1 MLKANGSIWKK
12 NGQVSNWDLETI
24 FGQSGILAKKVANY
38 RLRPQQQAMAQ
49 SVHDAIVHQQRLVV
63 EAATGTGKTY
73 AYLIPALLSGKKV
86 LIATATKTLQD
97 QLVHQDIPQILAT
110 LGIAK
115 TIQNLK
121 GRDNYLCRY
130 HIQRIVE
137 EESHG
142 ADIYPLVAA
151 IHQELPSLTLG
162 EKSELITPIAQDA
175 PIWHSITAHSDHCL
189 ASKCPVIQDCFLFKA
204 RQKAMSADCVVVNHH
219 LFFADSRL
227 KEDGFT
233 ALLPAFEVF
242 IFDEAHQLPDIAL
255 QFHSQAFSSA
265 QILRLLR
272 ELDASTLLLQNIH
285 QPIRQAIFAIERLLE
300 ATLDDLK
307 LDAAVDLRRVADD
320 KRHELE
326 DWQNKLQALN
336 ELLAKL
342 ALDDD
347 PLFMRLKERLDL
359 LCLTMKTCLNRN
371 TAGVACLQ
379 PLSHHL
385 KVQWSPFDV
394 ANELNQMFIGLK
406 ASLIFTSATLKTGH
420 DFTWFLQRMGLDNP
434 KQAVWDSPYAWHE
447 QAMLYIPR
455 GLPDVYHPDFYPLF
469 MQKVL
474 NVIKALGGKTFIL
487 FTSYKALNWMAEHLP
502 KHCPYQVLVQGTE
515 DKHKLLDTF
524 REQTNL
530 VLLGTGSFW
539 EGVDVKGE
547 ALSCVAID
555 KLPFANVNEPLL
567 AGRMDYLKRLGDS
580 PFDDYL
586 LPQTI
591 ISLKQGVGRLLRTE
605 TDKGILLLGDTRL
618 LGRQYA
624 GLIKSSLPKMP
635 WTRCEASVL
644 DFIATF

>member
-1 MLKANGSIWKK
+1 VNKT
-12 NGQVSNWDLETI
+12 DLASI
-24 FGQSGILAKKVANY
+24 FGETGVLAKKIANY
-38 RLRPQQQAMAQ
+38 RLRPQQLSMAE
-49 SVHDAIVHQQRLVV
+49 SVDTAIANAQTLVV

-73 AYLIPALLSGKKV
+73 AYLVPALLSAKKV

-110 LGIAK
+110 LGIAR

-137 EESHG
+137 QEEHQS
-142 ADIYPLVAA
+142 DLYPLVAD
-151 IHQELPSLTLG
+151 IHAELPSLVLG
-162 EKSELITPIAQDA
+162 EKSELSLPIAQDA
-175 PIWHSITAHSDHCL
+175 PIWQSVTAHNDHCL
-189 ASKCPVIQDCFLFKA
+189 ASKCPVLQDCFLFKA

-227 KEDGFT
+227 KDDGFA

-272 ELDASTLLLQNIH
+272 ELDEHAVLLQSVH

-300 ATLDDLK
+300 GTLDGLK
-307 LDAAVDLRRVADD
+307 LEGAVDLRRLAQD
-320 KRHELE
+320 KLLELETWSDKLHEL
-326 DWQNKLQALN
+326 NQAL
-336 ELLAKL
+336 AQVV
-342 ALDDD
+342 LDDD
-347 PLFMRLKERLDL
+347 VLLARIKERLTL
-359 LCLTMKTCLNRN
+359 LCQTMKTCLNREA
-371 TAGVACLQ
+371 AGVSCLQ
-379 PLSHHL
+379 PLSQHL

-394 ANELNQMFIGLK
+394 ADELSQLFVGLK
-406 ASLIFTSATLKTGH
+406 ASLIFTSATLQTGH
-420 DFTWFLQRMGLDNP
+420 DFTWFLQRMGLNHP
-434 KQAVWDSPYAWHE
+434 QQMVWDSPYAWHE

-455 GLPDVYHPDFYPLF
+455 GLPDVYHPDFYPIF

-474 NVIKALGGKTFIL
+474 NVILALGGKTFIL

-502 KHCPYQVLVQGTE
+502 RQCPFDVLVQGQA
-515 DKHKLLDTF
+515 DKRKLLDTF
-524 REQTNL
+524 REQANV

-567 AGRMDYLKRLGDS
+567 AGRMDYLKRTGES

-605 TDKGILLLGDTRL
+605 TDKGVLLIGDTRL

-624 GLIKSSLPKMP
+624 GLIKASLPQMP
-635 WTRCEASVL
+635 WTRSEETIL
-644 DFIATF
+644 EFIATF

>member
-1 MLKANGSIWKK
+1 MS
-12 NGQVSNWDLETI
+12 DLDFESI
-24 FGQSGILAKKVANY
+24 FGPTGVLAQKTSNY
-38 RLRPQQQAMAQ
+38 RLRPQQLAMAK
-49 SVHDAIVHQQRLVV
+49 SVHDAILNRQKLVV

-73 AYLIPALLSGKKV
+73 AYLIPALLSAKKV

-110 LGIAK
+110 LGLAK

-137 EESHG
+137 QAEHQ
-142 ADIYPLVAA
+142 ADIYPLVAKV
-151 IHQELPSLTLG
+151 HQELPSLVLG
-162 EKSELITPIAQDA
+162 EKSELLTPIAQDA
-175 PIWHSITAHSDHCL
+175 PIWQSITAHSDHCL
-189 ASKCPVIQDCFLFKA
+189 ASKCPVLQDCFLFKA
-204 RQKAMSADCVVVNHH
+204 RQRAMSADCVVVNHH

-227 KEDGFT
+227 KDDGFA

-255 QFHSQAFSSA
+255 QFHSQSFSSA

-272 ELDASTLLLQNIH
+272 DLDEHTLLLQTVH
-285 QPIRQAIFAIERLLE
+285 QPIRQAIFAIERSLE
-300 ATLDDLK
+300 ATLDALK
-307 LDAAVDLRRVADD
+307 LEGAVDLRRLAQD
-320 KRHELE
+320 KRIELE
-326 DWQNKLQALN
+326 NWHDKLQALN
-336 ELLAKL
+336 ELLTKVV
-342 ALDDD
+342 LDDD
-347 PLFMRLKERLDL
+347 VLWSRVKERLDL
-359 LCLTMKTCLNRN
+359 LCQTMKTCLNRESI
-371 TAGVACLQ
+371 GVASLQ
-379 PLSHHL
+379 PLSQHL

-394 ANELNQMFIGLK
+394 ASELNHLFEDLK
-406 ASLIFTSATLKTGH
+406 ASLIFTSATLQTGQ

-474 NVIKALGGKTFIL
+474 NLILALGGKTFIL
-487 FTSYKALNWMAEHLP
+487 FTSYKALHWMAEHLP
-502 KHCPYQVLVQGTE
+502 KHCPYQVLVQGSE
-515 DKHKLLDTF
+515 DKSKLLDRF
-524 REQTNL
+524 REQTNA

-555 KLPFANVNEPLL
+555 KLPFANFNEPLL
-567 AGRMDYLKRLGDS
+567 AGRMDYLKRLGES

-618 LGRQYA
+618 LGRHYA
-624 GLIKSSLPKMP
+624 GLIKASLPKMP
-635 WTRCEASVL
+635 WTRSEESVL